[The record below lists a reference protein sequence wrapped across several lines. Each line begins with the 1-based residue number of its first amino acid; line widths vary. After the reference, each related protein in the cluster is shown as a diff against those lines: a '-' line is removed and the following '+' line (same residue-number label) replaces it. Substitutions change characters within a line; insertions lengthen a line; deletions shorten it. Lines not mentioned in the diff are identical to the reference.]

1 MITYLDGCDRRQD
14 YENRMLAR
22 KEHPT
27 RSDEEL
33 EEFFKEL
40 SSASCG
46 ALRVIAQ
53 RKLRQVR
60 ERLAGREES

>member
-14 YENRMLAR
+14 YENRLLFSGAQ
-22 KEHPT
+22 PT

-33 EEFFKEL
+33 EVFFKEL
-40 SSASCG
+40 SEGDACG

-60 ERLAGREES
+60 ERLAGSEA

>member
-1 MITYLDGCDRRQD
+1 MITYLDGCDRQEEYR
-14 YENRMLAR
+14 NRLLFSGVQ
-22 KEHPT
+22 PT

-33 EEFFKEL
+33 EVFFKEL
-40 SSASCG
+40 SKSDACG

-60 ERLAGREES
+60 ERLAGSEA